1 MHSKS
6 DTQNCG
12 HESRHND
19 AARHAAHGAH
29 GAHGAHAHHD
39 VPANEGRGER
49 CGAHGSGHGQHG
61 HHGQARRHH
70 AHKSMRAYERGF
82 EAGFAAASRLI
93 AAA

>member
-29 GAHGAHAHHD
+29 GAHAHHD
-39 VPANEGRGER
+39 VPA
-49 CGAHGSGHGQHG
+49 HGGHGQHG
-61 HHGQARRHH
+61 HHGQARRPH

>member
-12 HESRHND
+12 HEGRHND
-19 AARHAAHGAH
+19 A
-29 GAHGAHAHHD
+29 AHGAHAHHD
-39 VPANEGRGER
+39 VPAHGGRGER
-49 CGAHGSGHGQHG
+49 CGAHGSGHG

>member
-29 GAHGAHAHHD
+29 AHHD
-39 VPANEGRGER
+39 VLAHEGRGER
-49 CGAHGSGHGQHG
+49 CGAHGHG